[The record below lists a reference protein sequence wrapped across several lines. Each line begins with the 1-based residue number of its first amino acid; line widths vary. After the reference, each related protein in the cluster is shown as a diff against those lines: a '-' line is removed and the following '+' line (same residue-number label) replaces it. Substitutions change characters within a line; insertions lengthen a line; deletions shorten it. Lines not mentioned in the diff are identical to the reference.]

1 MAQRDY
7 YEVLGVAKTASQ
19 DEIKKAYRRMASKYH
34 PDKNIGKEEEAEK
47 QFKDVQAA
55 YEVLSNEEKRRMYDQ
70 YGHDA
75 VNGQGGAGGFGGG
88 FGGFGGQGGNAD
100 FSDIFGDMFG
110 DIFGSGGGGRRS
122 SGPRAYRGED
132 VAYQLDISLE
142 EAVFGTNARIK
153 TNIRSTCDHCDGTGA
168 EPGTSITTCDTCHGA
183 GQVRMSQGF
192 FSVQQPCPT
201 CHGRGKIIKNP
212 CKKCNGSGSEYK
224 TQTLEVKIPTGV
236 DTGNNIRL
244 EGKGEAGVNG
254 GPNGDLYVQINVR
267 PHPIFKRE
275 GQNLHCTVPISFVTA
290 SLGGE
295 IEVPT
300 LDGRVNLKIPAE
312 TQTGRV
318 FRLRGKGVR
327 SIRGEYQG
335 DLLCTVNIETP
346 VKLTT
351 EQKEILKQFGET
363 LGEKHNPQEKGFI
376 DRVKD
381 FLDNLK
387 KK

>member
-1 MAQRDY
+1 MSQRDY
-7 YEVLGVAKTASQ
+7 YEILGVAKSASQ
-19 DEIKKAYRRMASKYH
+19 DDIKKAYRKMASKYH
-34 PDKNIGKEEEAEK
+34 PDKNIGKEKEAEEK
-47 QFKDVQAA
+47 FKEVQGA
-55 YEVLSNEEKRRMYDQ
+55 YDILSDEEKRRMYDQ

-88 FGGFGGQGGNAD
+88 GFGGFSG
-100 FSDIFGDMFG
+100 FGDMD
-110 DIFGSGGGGRRS
+110 DIFSQFFGGAGGGRS
-122 SGPRAYRGED
+122 SGPRAYKGDD
-132 VAYQLDISLE
+132 VGYQLDITLE
-142 EAVFGTNARIK
+142 EAVFGTTSRIQ
-153 TNIRSTCDHCDGTGA
+153 TNIRSTCEHCDGKGA
-168 EPGTSITTCDTCHGA
+168 EPGSSITTCDTCHGA
-183 GQVRMSQGF
+183 GQVRRSQGF

-212 CKKCNGSGSEYK
+212 CKVCRGSGTEYK
-224 TQTLEVKIPTGV
+224 TQTLEVKIPAGV

-244 EGKGEAGVNG
+244 EGKGEAGGNG

-267 PHPIFKRE
+267 PHQIFKRD
-275 GQNLHCTVPISFVTA
+275 GQNLHCIVPISFVTA
-290 SLGGE
+290 ALGGE

-300 LDGRVNLKIPAE
+300 LDGRVSLKIPAE

-318 FRLRGKGVR
+318 FRLRGKGVK
-327 SIRGEYQG
+327 SIRGDHQG

-346 VKLTT
+346 VKLTN

-363 LGEKHNPQEKGFI
+363 LGEKHNPQEKGWL

-381 FLDNLK
+381 FFDDVK

>member
-1 MAQRDY
+1 MSQRDY
-7 YEVLGVAKTASQ
+7 YEVLGVAKSASQ

-34 PDKNIGKEEEAEK
+34 PDKNIGKEEEAEIK
-47 QFKDVQAA
+47 FKEVQAA
-55 YEVLSNEEKRRMYDQ
+55 YEILSDDEKRRMYDQ

-75 VNGQGGAGGFGGG
+75 VNGQGGGFGGGGFGGGG
-88 FGGFGGQGGNAD
+88 FGGFGD
-100 FSDIFGDMFG
+100 MDDIFSQF
-110 DIFGSGGGGRRS
+110 FGGGGGARS
-122 SGPRAYRGED
+122 SGPRPYKGD
-132 VAYQLDISLE
+132 DIGYQLDISLE
-142 EAVFGTNARIK
+142 EAVFGTTSRIK
-153 TNIRSTCDHCDGTGA
+153 TNIRSTCEHCDGSGA
-168 EPGTSITTCDTCHGA
+168 EPGTPITTCDTCHGA
-183 GQVRMSQGF
+183 GQVRRSQGF

-201 CHGRGKIIKNP
+201 CHGRGKIIKEP
-212 CKKCNGSGSEYK
+212 CKVCRGAGTEYK
-224 TQTLEVKIPTGV
+224 TQTLEVKIPAGV

-244 EGKGEAGVNG
+244 EGKGEAGGNG

-275 GQNLHCTVPISFVTA
+275 GQNLSCVVPISFVTA
-290 SLGGE
+290 TLGGE

-318 FRLRGKGVR
+318 FRLRGKGVK
-327 SIRGEYQG
+327 SIRGDHQG

-346 VKLTT
+346 VKLTS
-351 EQKEILKQFGET
+351 EQKDILKQFGET
-363 LGEKHNPQEKGFI
+363 LGEKHNPQEKGWL

-381 FLDNLK
+381 FFDDVK